1 MAPFSERDAFLHVIE
16 WQIPTTF
23 MLAVTMVF
31 WCAWA
36 IPFRDLRVVVSVIGA
51 VLLCWACAAV
61 ILIFLDML
69 LLPPLFAL
77 IRFSHSLSWA
87 FDRI

>member
-16 WQIPTTF
+16 WQIPTAF
-23 MLAVTMVF
+23 MVAVTLVF

-36 IPFRDLRVVVSVIGA
+36 IPFRDFHARVVISVIGA
-51 VLLCWACAAV
+51 VLLCWAFTAV

-69 LLPPLFAL
+69 LLPPLLAL
-77 IRFSHSLSWA
+77 IRFSHSLSWGFA
-87 FDRI
+87 